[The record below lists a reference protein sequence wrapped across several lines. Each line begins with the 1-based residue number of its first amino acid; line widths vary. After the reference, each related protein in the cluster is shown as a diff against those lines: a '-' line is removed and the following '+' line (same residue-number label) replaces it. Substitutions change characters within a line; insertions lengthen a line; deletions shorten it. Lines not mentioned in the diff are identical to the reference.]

1 MEVNS
6 AGGMPVSR
14 IFISHSSIDNAPA
27 IALRDW
33 LVGEGWDDLFLDLDP
48 ERGIA
53 AGERWERA
61 LNEAARRCEAVLF
74 LISKAWLGSAWCKNE
89 LNLARRL
96 NKRLFGILIEEGL
109 AVGDL
114 PADVTS
120 KWQVINL
127 AAGSDHK
134 QFPVMLPVTGELAT
148 PTFSLEGL
156 ARLKG
161 GLQRAGLA
169 ASWFAWPPE
178 NDRNRSPYRGL
189 KPLEGDDAGI
199 FFGREAPTIEAI
211 DRLRGLTEA
220 APPRLL
226 VILGASGAGK
236 SSFLRAGLLPRL
248 GREDRTFLP
257 LPVMRPERAAISGET
272 GLLRALEG
280 VFAKAGLKTPRAEL
294 RAAID
299 GGADKLKPMLL
310 TLGEK
315 AVPTA
320 LEGE

>member
-14 IFISHSSIDNAPA
+14 IFISHSSTDNAPA
-27 IALRDW
+27 IALRKW

-48 ERGIA
+48 DRGIA

-74 LISKAWLGSAWCKNE
+74 LISKAWLDSGWCKNE

-96 NKRLFGILIEEGL
+96 NKRLFAILIEEGL
-109 AVGDL
+109 TIGDL

-127 AAGSDHK
+127 AAGSDHE
-134 QFPVMLPVTGELAT
+134 QFPVTLPIAGELAT
-148 PTFSLEGL
+148 PTFSREGL
-156 ARLKG
+156 ARLKA

-169 ASWFAWPPE
+169 ASWFAWPAE
-178 NDRNRSPYRGL
+178 HDRNRSPYRGL
-189 KPLEGDDAGI
+189 KPLEADDAGI

-211 DRLRGLTEA
+211 DRLRGMCEA
-220 APPRLL
+220 AAPRLL

-248 GREDRTFLP
+248 GREDQGYQP
-257 LPVMRPERAAISGET
+257 LPVVRPGPLDI
-272 GLLRALEG
+272 
-280 VFAKAGLKTPRAEL
+280 
-294 RAAID
+294 
-299 GGADKLKPMLL
+299 
-310 TLGEK
+310 
-315 AVPTA
+315 
-320 LEGE
+320 